1 MDAPPIPPAQQIPPT
16 QGIPK
21 TPAVRPAP
29 RAHAQ
34 VWNSIDYAANGRF
47 VADLAGAVLDLLAPR
62 PGERLLDLG
71 CGDGALTEQL
81 AATGALVT
89 GLDAS
94 AAMVAAARA
103 RSLDILHG
111 SATDMHFDR
120 PFDAIFSNAALHW
133 IPAAEQPLALAAA
146 FHALQPGGRF
156 VAEMGGQG
164 NIAAIRTAL
173 SAVLLPHGLDAE
185 AAAASFFPSPAQYR
199 RLLEQA
205 GFLVNSIALHPRPTP
220 LPNGPDGLATWLS
233 TFRGGVLDQLPAT
246 TREQAIAQIVTLLRP
261 ILSDPAGDWTADYVR
276 LRFHA
281 SRP

>member
-1 MDAPPIPPAQQIPPT
+1 MDAPEISPTQQIPPAR
-16 QGIPK
+16 Q
-21 TPAVRPAP
+21 TPHTPTLPA
-29 RAHAQ
+29 RGQ
-34 VWNSIDYAANGRF
+34 VWNSADYAANGRF
-47 VADLAGAVLDLLAPR
+47 VADLAGAVLDLLAPQ

-89 GLDAS
+89 GVDAS

-103 RSLDILHG
+103 RGLTIPHG
-111 SATDMHFDR
+111 SATEMHFDQ

-133 IPAAEQPLALAAA
+133 IPTPDQPLALAAA
-146 FHALQPGGRF
+146 FRALKPGGRF

-173 SAVLLPHGLDAE
+173 SAVLSLHSLDAE
-185 AAAASFFPSPAQYR
+185 DAAASFFPSPVQYQA
-199 RLLEQA
+199 LLEQA
-205 GFLVNSIALHPRPTP
+205 GFTVHSIALHPRPPP

-233 TFRGGVLDQLPAT
+233 TFRVGVLDQLPAT

-261 ILSDPAGDWTADYVR
+261 ILSDPSGDWTADYVR

-281 SRP
+281 TRS